1 MPPLLPAQR
10 HHLATRPWAVAL
22 VVLIAIGGVA
32 AVPASSAHAAGLP
45 AQGST
50 ISTLPAFPAP
60 TSVKPPRA
68 TPYEVPAGQTVDY
81 NNAELNGSTSGR
93 GEFQQPVILVHP
105 GGTVKNVIIGS
116 LAADGIHCEASC
128 TIENMYSSHVGE
140 DAVTLLDGSPASS
153 VVTIQGGGVQ
163 HAYDKV
169 VQMDGAGTV
178 RISHFAASDIG
189 SLVRSCGNCPHQY
202 PRHIVVSDVFI
213 DGGRYKVAGVNQNF
227 GDTAK
232 LDHIT
237 IRGTRMQVCDRT
249 IGGRGTPA
257 KEVPGGSGDP
267 YPGVCDF
274 SYATILFEHG

>member
-1 MPPLLPAQR
+1 M
-10 HHLATRPWAVAL
+10 
-22 VVLIAIGGVA
+22 
-32 AVPASSAHAAGLP
+32 
-45 AQGST
+45 
-50 ISTLPAFPAP
+50 
-60 TSVKPPRA
+60 
-68 TPYEVPAGQTVDY
+68 
-81 NNAELNGSTSGR
+81 
-93 GEFQQPVILVHP
+93 
-105 GGTVKNVIIGS
+105 KNVIIGS

-140 DAVTLLDGSPASS
+140 DAVTLLDGSPTSS

-202 PRHIVVSDVFI
+202 PRHMVVSDVFI

-237 IRGTRMQVCDRT
+237 IRGTRMQVATGPSVAAARPPRRYPEGAETPTRGCATSATPPSCSSTDEVVRSVT
-249 IGGRGTPA
+249 PKPWPARRLVNGRSSPRSTA
-257 KEVPGGSGDP
+257 S
-267 YPGVCDF
+267 
-274 SYATILFEHG
+274 

>member
-140 DAVTLLDGSPASS
+140 DAVTLLDGSPTSS

-202 PRHIVVSDVFI
+202 PRHMVVSDVFI
-213 DGGRYKVAGVNQNF
+213 DGG
-227 GDTAK
+227 
-232 LDHIT
+232 
-237 IRGTRMQVCDRT
+237 
-249 IGGRGTPA
+249 
-257 KEVPGGSGDP
+257 
-267 YPGVCDF
+267 
-274 SYATILFEHG
+274 

>member
-1 MPPLLPAQR
+1 M
-10 HHLATRPWAVAL
+10 
-22 VVLIAIGGVA
+22 
-32 AVPASSAHAAGLP
+32 
-45 AQGST
+45 
-50 ISTLPAFPAP
+50 PAFPAP

-81 NNAELNGSTSGR
+81 GNAELNGSTSGR

-105 GGTVKNVIIGS
+105 GGTVKNVVIGS

-128 TIENMYSSHVGE
+128 TIINMWSSHVGE

-178 RISHFAASDIG
+178 RIMHFAASDIG

-202 PRHIVVSDVFI
+202 PRHMVVSDVFI